1 MSTLIAGRRRATFA
15 LAATLSVAAVTVPA
29 PADAESFVPLRSMFR
44 TCDFT
49 AINNGAAPAQSDA
62 AVSAII
68 RKNGGTVSAE
78 VHLSEPTSPGTH
90 FNVSLIQAPRPA
102 SASCYTPG
110 PGVAVGSLD
119 TDGAGQATTTVQ
131 DSIRSGTTGVWVFV
145 QRPNPYSQS
154 PLEYYTSDY
163 VTPI

>member
-1 MSTLIAGRRRATFA
+1 MSIPSAGRAA
-15 LAATLSVAAVTVPA
+15 LAIAAMFSAAVTVPA
-29 PADAESFVPLRSMFR
+29 SAAGETLVPLRSMFR

-62 AVSAII
+62 AVSAVV
-68 RKNGGTVSAE
+68 RKTGGTVSAE

-90 FNVSLIQAPRPA
+90 FNVSLIQAPRA
-102 SASCYTPG
+102 SSAPCYTPG
-110 PGVAVGSLD
+110 PGVAVGGLD

-131 DSIRSGTTGVWVFV
+131 DGIRSGTTGVWVFV

-154 PLEYYTSDY
+154 PMEYYTSDY
-163 VTPI
+163 LVPV